1 MEIIEDIVFEKIDF
15 RTEALKKGEYE
26 NCSFKK
32 CILADCDL
40 NTFKFI
46 GCIFENCDL
55 SLANI
60 NKVVLRDVQ
69 FKDCK
74 MIGLKFDTTD
84 SFSISIAIENCIL
97 TYASFYKL
105 KLKNTIF
112 IHSKLNEVDFTEAD
126 LTNAIFDHCDLTNSI
141 FSATNLEKADLTTA
155 FNYSIDMDANK
166 IKKSKHSKGQLGGLL
181 EKYNLIIE

>member
-1 MEIIEDIVFEKIDF
+1 MDIIEEIIFENKNF
-15 RTEALKKGEYE
+15 TTELLQKGEYE
-26 NCSFKK
+26 NCTFKK
-32 CILADCDL
+32 CNFSDCDL
-40 NTFKFI
+40 NAFKFI
-46 GCIFENCDL
+46 GCIFEYCDL

-74 MIGLKFDTTD
+74 MVGLKFETTD
-84 SFSISIAIENCIL
+84 SFSISIAIDHCIL

-112 IHSKLNEVDFTEAD
+112 LHSKLNEVDFTEAD
-126 LTNAIFDHCDLTNSI
+126 LTNAVFDHCDLTNAI
-141 FSATNLEKADLTTA
+141 FSATNLEKADFTTA

-181 EKYNLIIE
+181 EKYHLTIE

>member
-1 MEIIEDIVFEKIDF
+1 MDIIEDVVFENIDF

-26 NCSFKK
+26 NCTFKK
-32 CILADCDL
+32 CVLADCDL

-74 MIGLKFDTTD
+74 MVGLKFDTTD
-84 SFSISIAIENCIL
+84 SFSISI
-97 TYASFYKL
+97 
-105 KLKNTIF
+105 TI
-112 IHSKLNEVDFTEAD
+112 
-126 LTNAIFDHCDLTNSI
+126 DHCILTNSI
-141 FSATNLEKADLTTA
+141 FSATNLEKADFTTA
-155 FNYSIDMDANK
+155 FNYSIDMDSNK

-181 EKYNLIIE
+181 EKYHLTIE

>member
-1 MEIIEDIVFEKIDF
+1 MEIIEDVVFENIDF
-15 RTEALKKGEYE
+15 RTEVLKKGEYE
-26 NCSFKK
+26 NCTFKK
-32 CILADCDL
+32 CILSDCDL

-46 GCIFENCDL
+46 GCVFENCDL
-55 SLANI
+55 SLASI
-60 NKVVLRDVQ
+60 HKVVLREVQ
-69 FKDCK
+69 FKECK
-74 MIGLKFDTTD
+74 MVGLKFDTTD
-84 SFSISIAIENCIL
+84 SFSISIAIDHCIL

-112 IHSKLNEVDFTEAD
+112 LHSKLNEVDFTEAD
-126 LTNAIFDHCDLTNSI
+126 LTNAVFDQCDLTNAI
-141 FSATNLEKADLTTA
+141 FSATNLEKADFTTA

>member
-1 MEIIEDIVFEKIDF
+1 MEIIEDIVFENIDF

-26 NCSFKK
+26 NCTFKK

-60 NKVVLRDVQ
+60 NKVVLREVQ

-84 SFSISIAIENCIL
+84 SFSISIAIEHCIL

-105 KLKNTIF
+105 KLKNIVF
-112 IHSKLNEVDFTEAD
+112 LHSKLNEVDFTKAD
-126 LTNAIFDHCDLTNSI
+126 LTNAVFDHCDLTLS
-141 FSATNLEKADLTTA
+141 
-155 FNYSIDMDANK
+155 
-166 IKKSKHSKGQLGGLL
+166 
-181 EKYNLIIE
+181 LIHI